1 MKTQVVISVLDFIF
15 MSLALDFLTLELK
28 VPSKVVKFIEKLAT
42 TCARQPEGSFG
53 IQAQL
58 SRICHANS
66 PSPSGRKGVHQRV
79 SLGGQPLPAFIPPE
93 PTGSWRMTNSLGIYL
108 CRGTCRSEEV
118 VGRAIGLIAGRCW
131 PCLADVIGSDQD
143 LREIT

>member
-1 MKTQVVISVLDFIF
+1 MKHFVQLSLGEMKTQVVISVLDFIF

-53 IQAQL
+53 IQGQL

-66 PSPSGRKGVHQRV
+66 PSPSGRKGLHQRAPTYA
-79 SLGGQPLPAFIPPE
+79 GEPAAA
-93 PTGSWRMTNSLGIYL
+93 TKL
-108 CRGTCRSEEV
+108 
-118 VGRAIGLIAGRCW
+118 
-131 PCLADVIGSDQD
+131 
-143 LREIT
+143 

>member
-42 TCARQPEGSFG
+42 TCARQPEGSLG

-58 SRICHANS
+58 PRICHANS
-66 PSPSGRKGVHQRV
+66 PSPSGRKDVHQRTLARSALV
-79 SLGGQPLPAFIPPE
+79 RTCMKKQPRGKFTVAAIP
-93 PTGSWRMTNSLGIYL
+93 R
-108 CRGTCRSEEV
+108 
-118 VGRAIGLIAGRCW
+118 
-131 PCLADVIGSDQD
+131 LALHHLFS
-143 LREIT
+143 